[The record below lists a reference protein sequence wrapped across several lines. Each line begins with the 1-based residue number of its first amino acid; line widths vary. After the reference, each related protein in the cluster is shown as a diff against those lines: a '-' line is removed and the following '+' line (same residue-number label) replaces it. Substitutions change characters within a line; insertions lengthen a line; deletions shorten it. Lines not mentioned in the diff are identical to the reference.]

1 MILPER
7 VLGRSSVN
15 RIDFGFAIGP
25 MWCATWSRSSATSAS
40 LGSLP
45 ARRITNAATA
55 CPVVSS
61 VLPTTAASATAG
73 CDTSADSTSV
83 VEMLWPATSMMSS
96 TRPSSQK

>member
-1 MILPER
+1 
-7 VLGRSSVN
+7 VK

-25 MWCATWSRSSATSAS
+25 MCLPTWSRSSLTSAS

-45 ARRITNAATA
+45 ARRMTNALTA
-55 CPVVSS
+55 WPVVSS
-61 VLPTTAASATAG
+61 VAPTTAASATVG